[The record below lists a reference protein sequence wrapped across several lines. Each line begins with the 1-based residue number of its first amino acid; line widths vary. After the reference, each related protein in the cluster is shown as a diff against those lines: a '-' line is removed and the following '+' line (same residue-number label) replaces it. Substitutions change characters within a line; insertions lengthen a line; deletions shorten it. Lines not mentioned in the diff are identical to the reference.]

1 MYDKEKQS
9 KEPQD
14 PLFSQPYVP
23 TETDPTKTKSK
34 PDTTTV
40 PSLSLIKKRPDSH
53 PRNKRQEKTLP
64 ALFMRPPVNKPKQ
77 SK

>member
-1 MYDKEKQS
+1 MYDKEKPS
-9 KEPQD
+9 KKPQD

-23 TETDPTKTKSK
+23 AETDPTKNKST

-40 PSLSLIKKRPDSH
+40 PSLSLIKNRPDPH
-53 PRNKRQEKTLP
+53 PRNKQQGKTLP